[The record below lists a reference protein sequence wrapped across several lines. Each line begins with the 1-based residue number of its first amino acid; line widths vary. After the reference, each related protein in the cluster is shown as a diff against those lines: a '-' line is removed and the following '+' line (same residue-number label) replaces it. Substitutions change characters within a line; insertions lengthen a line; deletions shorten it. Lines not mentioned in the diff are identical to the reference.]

1 MSGYMLKM
9 SRSFEQQAVASF
21 FSQLELILLIIVTI
35 SRDLFMCTSL
45 LSVPSKYSSSSLSS
59 TYCGVESTYNTKS
72 ATDMDYEVKDEVK
85 EHVHTRLYSERDE
98 PVMLSSIL
106 L

>member
-9 SRSFEQQAVASF
+9 SRSLEQQAVASF

-72 ATDMDYEVKDEVK
+72 ATDMDYEVK
-85 EHVHTRLYSERDE
+85 EHVHTRLYSDRDE

>member
-9 SRSFEQQAVASF
+9 SRSLAQQAVASF

-59 TYCGVESTYNTKS
+59 TYCDVESTYNRSQLQIWITKS
-72 ATDMDYEVKDEVK
+72 KSPYLQDCRVREM
-85 EHVHTRLYSERDE
+85 SQ
-98 PVMLSSIL
+98 
-106 L
+106 

>member
-59 TYCGVESTYNTKS
+59 TYCSVESTYNTKS
-72 ATDMDYEVKDEVK
+72 ATDMDYEVK

>member
-9 SRSFEQQAVASF
+9 SRSLEQQAVASF

-72 ATDMDYEVKDEVK
+72 ATDMDYEVK

>member
-72 ATDMDYEVKDEVK
+72 ATDMDYKVK
-85 EHVHTRLYSERDE
+85 HVHARLYSERDE